1 MHLAPFVK
9 RLDRWD
15 RRLAPKDTEP
25 LMRHLRITVALVAA
39 LVGLLGISQT
49 PASAGGDHRTL
60 LLATQD
66 VSGNSWDGIYYQRYE
81 IDVARNGS
89 FTGTG
94 VYVGFEATRTGAND
108 GAGVQCGL
116 TQKITGKVG
125 AKASFT
131 AQYDAPESAY
141 WYSFKGSIEGT
152 KVSGTGRNVNG
163 QVFKIWS
170 VSEAQLEQAETTC
183 RPAVV

>member
-25 LMRHLRITVALVAA
+25 LMRHLRITVALVVA

-49 PASAGGDHRTL
+49 PASAGGDRRTL
-60 LLATQD
+60 FIATQD
-66 VSGNSWDGIYYQRYE
+66 VTGNSWNGLYYQRYDIE
-81 IDVARNGS
+81 VSSDGS
-89 FTGTG
+89 FEGTG
-94 VYVGFEATRTGAND
+94 VYLGFTQTTPGATD
-108 GAGVQCGL
+108 GAGVRCGL

-125 AKASFT
+125 SKASYT
-131 AQYDAPESAY
+131 AQYDDPEAAY

-152 KVSGTGRNVNG
+152 KVSGTGTNVNG
-163 QVFKIWS
+163 QVFKIRT
-170 VSEAQLEQAETTC
+170 ATAKQLAAASC
-183 RPAVV
+183 PA

>member
-15 RRLAPKDTEP
+15 RRLAQKDTEP

-49 PASAGGDHRTL
+49 PASAGGDRRTL
-60 LLATQD
+60 LIATQD
-66 VSGNSWDGIYYQRYE
+66 VTGNEWNGIYYQRYKIE
-81 IDVARNGS
+81 VASDGT

-94 VYVGFEATRTGAND
+94 TYLGFAPTTDGANA
-108 GAGVQCGL
+108 GAAVRCGL
-116 TQKITGKVG
+116 TQTISGKVG
-125 AKASFT
+125 SKGFYR

-141 WYSFKGSIEGT
+141 WYDFTGSIEGN
-152 KVSGTGRNVNG
+152 KVSGTGTNVNG
-163 QVFKIWS
+163 QVFTVRTATTK
-170 VSEAQLEQAETTC
+170 QLAAASC
-183 RPAVV
+183 PA